1 MSCCVRSTRGREH
14 TVTCYTAVGDSWTN
28 LVCLAA
34 GARERARGAL
44 SYSPITLDLECSF
57 IARRKTRRSFWSVIR
72 EHLPPALS
80 SLSLTL
86 SATWNE
92 IQIAA
97 CTRNTGREGRAAA
110 RGSCV
115 SWGAWQPRKTHGYT
129 YVQWKSLQPTAT
141 RRRNGPRIDV
151 GTRYSCRI
159 RSLDRA
165 SDEPTAAGG
174 GAGASCCPLPGRL
187 AVVGVGHAQALFDF
201 VIRFM

>member
-1 MSCCVRSTRGREH
+1 MDELGVSRRGGSRARARRTVVLSDHVGLGVFVYCAAEDETQFLVSDPRAPTSRSLVSESDSVRNLERDTDSCL
-14 TVTCYTAVGDSWTN
+14 YTQH
-28 LVCLAA
+28 
-34 GARERARGAL
+34 GARG
-44 SYSPITLDLECSF
+44 P
-57 IARRKTRRSFWSVIR
+57 
-72 EHLPPALS
+72 
-80 SLSLTL
+80 
-86 SATWNE
+86 
-92 IQIAA
+92 
-97 CTRNTGREGRAAA
+97 GRAALA
-110 RGSCV
+110 

-151 GTRYSCRI
+151 GARYSCRI